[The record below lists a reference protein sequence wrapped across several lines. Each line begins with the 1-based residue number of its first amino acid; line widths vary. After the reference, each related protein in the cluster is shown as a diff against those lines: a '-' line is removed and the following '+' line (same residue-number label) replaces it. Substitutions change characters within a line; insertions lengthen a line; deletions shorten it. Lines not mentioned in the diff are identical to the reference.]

1 MEKIKSIF
9 DELAKWQEENKENR
23 GVILIAVEKKSEDE
37 ELAEAEAT
45 AAVIGSMKTCVMGV
59 KSALQDVEPVRRI
72 IRRAVVE
79 DSMDALLKRMGGVCG
94 KDKETPATGLRT
106 ARKPQN
112 RAKNKYH
119 TEEA

>member
-23 GVILIAVEKKSEDE
+23 GVFLIAVEKKSEDE

-59 KSALQDVEPVRRI
+59 KGALQDVGLVRRI

-94 KDKETPATGLRT
+94 KDKETPATG
-106 ARKPQN
+106 ASDGEKAAEQG
-112 RAKNKYH
+112 K
-119 TEEA
+119 E

>member
-1 MEKIKSIF
+1 MGKIKSIF

-37 ELAEAEAT
+37 ERAEAEAT

-79 DSMDALLKRMGGVCG
+79 DSMAALLKRMGGVCG
-94 KDKETPATGLRT
+94 KDKETPA
-106 ARKPQN
+106 P
-112 RAKNKYH
+112 
-119 TEEA
+119 EASKGDNAAEQGKE

>member
-37 ELAEAEAT
+37 VHAKTEAT
-45 AAVIGSMKTCVMGV
+45 TVVIGSMKTCVMGV
-59 KSALQDVEPVRRI
+59 KSALQDAEPVSRI

-79 DSMDALLKRMGGVCG
+79 DSMEALLKRIGGVCG
-94 KDKETPATGLRT
+94 KDKETPATG
-106 ARKPQN
+106 ASDSDKAAEQG
-112 RAKNKYH
+112 K
-119 TEEA
+119 E

>member
-37 ELAEAEAT
+37 VHSETEAT

-59 KSALQDVEPVRRI
+59 KSALKNDEPVRLI

-94 KDKETPATGLRT
+94 KDKETPA
-106 ARKPQN
+106 P
-112 RAKNKYH
+112 
-119 TEEA
+119 EASKGDNASEQGKE

>member
-1 MEKIKSIF
+1 MGKIKSIF

-23 GVILIAVEKKSEDE
+23 GVILIAFEKKSEDE
-37 ELAEAEAT
+37 ERAEAEAT
-45 AAVIGSMKTCVMGV
+45 SAVIGSMKTCVMGV

-94 KDKETPATGLRT
+94 KDKETPA
-106 ARKPQN
+106 P
-112 RAKNKYH
+112 
-119 TEEA
+119 EASKGDNAAEQGKE

>member
-37 ELAEAEAT
+37 EHAEAEAT

-79 DSMDALLKRMGGVCG
+79 DSMDYALLKRMGGVCG
-94 KDKETPATGLRT
+94 KDKETPA
-106 ARKPQN
+106 P
-112 RAKNKYH
+112 
-119 TEEA
+119 EASKGDNAAEQGKE

>member
-45 AAVIGSMKTCVMGV
+45 AAVIGFMKTCVMGV

-94 KDKETPATGLRT
+94 KDKETPA
-106 ARKPQN
+106 P
-112 RAKNKYH
+112 
-119 TEEA
+119 EASKGDNAAEQGKE

>member
-37 ELAEAEAT
+37 VHAETEAT

-59 KSALQDVEPVRRI
+59 KSALQDAEPVRLI

-79 DSMDALLKRMGGVCG
+79 GSMDALLKRIGGVCG
-94 KDKETPATGLRT
+94 KDKETPATG
-106 ARKPQN
+106 ASDS
-112 RAKNKYH
+112 AKAAEQGK
-119 TEEA
+119 E

>member
-23 GVILIAVEKKSEDE
+23 GVILIAVENKSEDE
-37 ELAEAEAT
+37 EHVEANAT

-79 DSMDALLKRMGGVCG
+79 DSMVVLLKRMGGVCG
-94 KDKETPATGLRT
+94 KDKETPASDASKGDN
-106 ARKPQN
+106 AAEQGK
-112 RAKNKYH
+112 
-119 TEEA
+119 E